1 MVESIDYYEVL
12 EIDSS
17 ASEKEIKDAFR
28 RLTKLH
34 HPDKHANSKQSH
46 NKYMK
51 IVDAFTV
58 LSNRNS
64 RMQYDL
70 ERKSNSSQKRSFK
83 QERTY
88 TSKSSKKEGYKK
100 DYSSI
105 FTYSSEHKADY
116 YYDVGLSYRDAQ
128 IYDKAIQ
135 YFDLAIG
142 QSPRNSTYYLY
153 KGDVLMKMQRNE
165 EALTCFESCLRID
178 PSNITATRN
187 RNQLLNIIKGRVY

>member
-46 NKYMK
+46 NTYMK

-64 RMQYDL
+64 
-70 ERKSNSSQKRSFK
+70 
-83 QERTY
+83 
-88 TSKSSKKEGYKK
+88 
-100 DYSSI
+100 
-105 FTYSSEHKADY
+105 
-116 YYDVGLSYRDAQ
+116 
-128 IYDKAIQ
+128 
-135 YFDLAIG
+135 
-142 QSPRNSTYYLY
+142 
-153 KGDVLMKMQRNE
+153 
-165 EALTCFESCLRID
+165 
-178 PSNITATRN
+178 
-187 RNQLLNIIKGRVY
+187 